1 MKNQSKAIQ
10 SLLRVEEL
18 EERIAPDGNM
28 INTNPAH
35 NTPPS
40 ESSTNGQAVDDANPA
55 GNFPPGQNKEDI

>member
-1 MKNQSKAIQ
+1 MKSQTKRIQ
-10 SLLRVEEL
+10 NPLHVEEL

-28 INTNPAH
+28 TNTNPAG

-55 GNFPPGQNKEDI
+55 GNFPLGQNKEDL